1 MSLQRINAGKGHW
14 YKLDGKKADGVTTL
28 IGDGLPKKALMY
40 WSARTVA
47 EYVADNADN
56 VRGYMDTLDRD
67 QLVKLLKETPW
78 AARDRAAVRGTQVHT
93 LAEKLVTGEE
103 VEIPEGLEGYVKA
116 CVDFLNDWQVQ
127 PVLVEATVASRRWR
141 YAGTLDLVAD
151 VAGGTRGLFD
161 YKTSESGIWPETIL
175 QQAAYRFADFYVD
188 ANGDEQPVADL
199 GITAAFGVHL
209 RSDGYSV
216 HPLPSDDRAFKDFL
230 HVAWVARWLK
240 GAKALV
246 GDPAEVPSAEVAA

>member
-14 YKLDGKKADGVTTL
+14 YKLDGKKVDGVTTL
-28 IGDGLPKKALMY
+28 LGDGLPKKALMY
-40 WSARTVA
+40 WSAKQVA
-47 EYVADNADN
+47 EYVADNSDN
-56 VRGYMDTLDRD
+56 VRSYMDTLSRE
-67 QLVKLLKETPW
+67 QLVKLLKEVPW
-78 AARDRAAVRGTQVHT
+78 EKRDRAAVRGTQVHT
-93 LAEKLVTGEE
+93 LAEKLVHGEE
-103 VEIPEGLEGYVKA
+103 VEVPDELDGYVRS

-151 VAGGTRGLFD
+151 VADGSRGIFD

-175 QQAAYRFADFYVD
+175 QQAAYRFAEFYLD
-188 ANGDEQPVADL
+188 GDGAEQPVADL
-199 GITAAFGVHL
+199 GITAAFGVHI
-209 RSDGYSV
+209 RPDGYSV

-240 GAKALV
+240 GAKGLV
-246 GDPAEVPSAEVAA
+246 GDPAELPQSEVAA